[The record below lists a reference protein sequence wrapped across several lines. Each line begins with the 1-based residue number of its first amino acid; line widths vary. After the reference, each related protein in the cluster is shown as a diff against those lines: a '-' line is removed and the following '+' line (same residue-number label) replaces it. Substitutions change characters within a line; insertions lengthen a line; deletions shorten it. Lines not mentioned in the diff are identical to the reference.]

1 MARES
6 SADAIR
12 QTAGTQK
19 HEHQRA
25 PPDHRG
31 IAINALPD
39 ADQAWAP
46 AWAVPSLSD
55 ETRGENVADF
65 AATLLRASRGF
76 RAGEPLEFT
85 NWQSWLIDRLLE
97 TDPDTG
103 LLRYRRAVVGLPRK
117 NGKSLLGTALALE
130 HLVYGEQ
137 EGRQVYSAAA
147 DRAQARIVFGEAR
160 NQVMNKPEL
169 SRIIKVYRDAMEHTS
184 SGSIYRALS
193 ADAMRAHGLAPS
205 LVVADELHAWPSSA
219 SNTRGDELWE
229 ALTQGSADRPESL
242 VVGITT
248 AGGHTDTLLGRLYEH
263 GKRVSAGEID
273 DKQFG
278 FWWWEASQEDDP
290 TDPAI
295 WQRANPNLAEGLLDV
310 GDFEASIAS
319 AGSSGFAGFQRY
331 RLNQW
336 VRLAGEDF
344 VSPHFWAEAK
354 REESIPQGASICA
367 GFDGSVS
374 GDATGLVAIDTE
386 TGTLKV
392 LAVWEPDPQDP
403 DWTVSRDDVN
413 AAIENMF
420 NNYDVWMLWADP
432 SFYEPDVLMWS
443 QRWRRRVERIP
454 PTNHRIA
461 PMAQQFIADLVAQEI
476 GHDGD
481 PRLQRHVLNAVATEA
496 GSFKKEKKASP
507 RKIDLLACAVLANGA
522 RHATKD
528 RAPKPRRATIL

>member
-1 MARES
+1 M
-6 SADAIR
+6 
-12 QTAGTQK
+12 
-19 HEHQRA
+19 
-25 PPDHRG
+25 
-31 IAINALPD
+31 
-39 ADQAWAP
+39 
-46 AWAVPSLSD
+46 PSLSD
-55 ETRGENVADF
+55 TTRGENVGDF
-65 AATLLRASRGF
+65 AAFLLRASRGF
-76 RAGEPLEFT
+76 KAGEPLIFT
-85 NWQSWLIDRLLE
+85 DWQQWLINRLLE
-97 TDPDTG
+97 VSPVTG
-103 LLRYRRAVVGLPRK
+103 LLRYRRAVIGLPRK

-130 HLVYGEQ
+130 HAMYAQPGAQ
-137 EGRQVYSAAA
+137 IYSAAA
-147 DRAQARIVFGEAR
+147 DRQQAKIVFGEAR
-160 NQVMNKPEL
+160 QQVLNSADL
-169 SRIIKVYRDAMEHTS
+169 SRNFKVYRDALECTQN
-184 SGSIYRALS
+184 GNVYRALS

-248 AGGHTDTLLGRLYEH
+248 AGGNTDTLLGRLYEH
-263 GKRVSAGEID
+263 GKRVAAGEIED
-273 DKQFG
+273 PQFG
-278 FWWWEASQEDDP
+278 FWWWEAGQDDDP
-290 TDPAI
+290 TDEKV
-295 WQRANPNLAEGLLDV
+295 WRVANPNLSEGLLDL
-310 GDFEASIAS
+310 GDFEAAIAA

-354 REESIPQGASICA
+354 RSEGISAGATVCL

-374 GDATGLVAIDTE
+374 GDATGLVAIETK
-386 TGTLKV
+386 TGTMKV

-403 DWTVSRDDVN
+403 DWTVNRDEVN
-413 AAIENMF
+413 AAIEKAF
-420 NNYDVWMLWADP
+420 ANYDVQMLWADP
-432 SFYEPDVLMWS
+432 SFYEPDVLTWS

-461 PMAQQFIADLVAQEI
+461 PLAQQFIADLVAKDI

-496 GSFKKEKKASP
+496 GSFKKEKRHSP

-522 RHATKD
+522 RHAMKD